1 MRGAVIAWPSMT
13 TDRSVVLDVA
23 QLEALLRKTFNIGL
37 EVGRGKEKVDLVRL
51 RLSKALLGA
60 AEAQALAAE
69 SIAIERGI
77 PTGKIAEAE
86 GLALHAAAFNGV
98 PDPVF
103 HLTARAMG
111 IVTGLAAVEPDP
123 AAPDRDALLDAAL
136 DAATALAQLLGF
148 RRACFTAT
156 TGAEQAEATAK
167 LTESAAGFTRAAE
180 AVAALLDLARLTAA
194 SGRLGKQDLN

>member
-1 MRGAVIAWPSMT
+1 M
-13 TDRSVVLDVA
+13 
-23 QLEALLRKTFNIGL
+23 
-37 EVGRGKEKVDLVRL
+37 
-51 RLSKALLGA
+51 
-60 AEAQALAAE
+60 
-69 SIAIERGI
+69 
-77 PTGKIAEAE
+77 
-86 GLALHAAAFNGV
+86 

-136 DAATALAQLLGF
+136 VAATALAQLLGF

-156 TGAEQAEATAK
+156 TAADQAEATAK

-180 AVAALLDLARLTAA
+180 AVTGLLDLARLTAA
-194 SGRLGKQDLN
+194 SGRRGKQDLN

>member
-1 MRGAVIAWPSMT
+1 MGTTGERPDPPFGADA
-13 TDRSVVLDVA
+13 RY
-23 QLEALLRKTFNIGL
+23 
-37 EVGRGKEKVDLVRL
+37 
-51 RLSKALLGA
+51 
-60 AEAQALAAE
+60 LAAGGTDP
-69 SIAIERGI
+69 S
-77 PTGKIAEAE
+77 TGPISWTAVPRIRSSSATS
-86 GLALHAAAFNGV
+86 AAFNDV

-136 DAATALAQLLGF
+136 VAATALAQLLGF

-156 TGAEQAEATAK
+156 TAADQAEATAK

-180 AVAALLDLARLTAA
+180 AVTGLLDLARLTAA
-194 SGRLGKQDLN
+194 SGRRGKQDLN

>member
-1 MRGAVIAWPSMT
+1 MTNDLPVI
-13 TDRSVVLDVA
+13 LDVG

-37 EVGRGKEKVDLVRL
+37 DVGRGREKVDLVRL

-69 SIAIERGI
+69 SIAIEGGV
-77 PTGKIAEAE
+77 PTAKIAEAE

-148 RRACFTAT
+148 RRACITAT
-156 TGAEQAEATAK
+156 TAADQAEATAK
-167 LTESAAGFTRAAE
+167 LTESAAGFTRAAQ
-180 AVAALLDLARLTAA
+180 AVGTLLDLARLTAA

>member
-1 MRGAVIAWPSMT
+1 MVAFGGHRQSTSSAVQPRGLRPDVI
-13 TDRSVVLDVA
+13 
-23 QLEALLRKTFNIGL
+23 
-37 EVGRGKEKVDLVRL
+37 RL
-51 RLSKALLGA
+51 PRY
-60 AEAQALAAE
+60 
-69 SIAIERGI
+69 R
-77 PTGKIAEAE
+77 KIAEAE
-86 GLALHAAAFNGV
+86 GLALHTAAFNGV

-123 AAPDRDALLDAAL
+123 AAPDCDALLDAAL

-156 TGAEQAEATAK
+156 TGVEQAEATAK

>member
-1 MRGAVIAWPSMT
+1 
-13 TDRSVVLDVA
+13 
-23 QLEALLRKTFNIGL
+23 
-37 EVGRGKEKVDLVRL
+37 
-51 RLSKALLGA
+51 
-60 AEAQALAAE
+60 
-69 SIAIERGI
+69 
-77 PTGKIAEAE
+77 
-86 GLALHAAAFNGV
+86 LALHAAAFNGV
-98 PDPVF
+98 PEPVF

-123 AAPDRDALLDAAL
+123 AAPDRDALLDAAQCPRQ
-136 DAATALAQLLGF
+136 APRLAQLLSF

-156 TGAEQAEATAK
+156 TGAEQAEGTAK

>member
-1 MRGAVIAWPSMT
+1 MTNDLPVI
-13 TDRSVVLDVA
+13 LDVG

-37 EVGRGKEKVDLVRL
+37 DVGRGRQKVDLVRL

-69 SIAIERGI
+69 SIAIEGGV

-136 DAATALAQLLGF
+136 DAATALAGDPGF
-148 RRACFTAT
+148 CHTP
-156 TGAEQAEATAK
+156 
-167 LTESAAGFTRAAE
+167 
-180 AVAALLDLARLTAA
+180 AV
-194 SGRLGKQDLN
+194 G